1 MTETLHRLAY
11 VEDEADIRTVAQ
23 MALQLMGGY
32 EVALYASGE
41 EALRQLPQA
50 LPQLLLMDVMMPG
63 QDGPSVLQAMRQIP
77 ALQQLPVIFI
87 TAKAQQGEIDHYKSL
102 GAIGVIT
109 KPFDPMKL
117 AAQVAEIWQ
126 QSQA

>member
-1 MTETLHRLAY
+1 
-11 VEDEADIRTVAQ
+11 
-23 MALQLMGGY
+23 
-32 EVALYASGE
+32 
-41 EALRQLPQA
+41 
-50 LPQLLLMDVMMPG
+50 
-63 QDGPSVLQAMRQIP
+63 MRQIP
-77 ALQQLPVIFI
+77 ALQQLPVIFM